1 MNTIILLSLSLL
13 TIVMWK
19 MQRCIWHKSP
29 NIVFP
34 IFIGIFYY
42 WSLAGAWFFVFD
54 QTTQLGEKIGIH
66 YHYLLEKM
74 FMVQLDID
82 YLMSIWIIGGFIIML
97 QAVLLFLIP
106 QHSNGKEN
114 SQNSITK
121 NENFYSFIAILFLT
135 ISILIV
141 DDVIAYSLILN
152 ESVYLNIRSPHV
164 PYYSL
169 HQLACW
175 IMMVSL
181 TIPLAMGLRN
191 KIKNNQH
198 FSLSIFYWI
207 VFGLGQFYLIFIG
220 SRHEAFLCGLTTILF
235 ISYPHQKIVSQWRTY
250 GCVLAIWMVILFL
263 NDPFRSL
270 SPVVGKSLGLT
281 AAVSSFQNVRDASIF
296 SEERTFIGHHNSQL
310 SEDIIQRKNARD
322 TTFVVNQDTLTINVK
337 DFEQQRKVD
346 QEYIVYEGKKY
357 KVPNPHISK
366 AYQHSSAS
374 EKIFRAFTGIL
385 FSNELFAGHFSMYG
399 VIHYSVPINLGI
411 SFKNLVF
418 SFIPSFIQK
427 ERPQDVY
434 GYYAEQL
441 KLPKDQGFTINHI
454 TAWYI
459 NFGLIG
465 ILIGPVFIGLI
476 LMSPL
481 LIGSKIWKH
490 FPGNTAIFIFSMITC
505 FGAMLIRSGPEG
517 LKSILYEGVIIPMGL
532 IWGYTLIQQIRY
544 KSRS

>member
-1 MNTIILLSLSLL
+1 LNTLILLSLSLL

-19 MQRCIWHKSP
+19 MQRRIWHKSA

-82 YLMSIWIIGGFIIML
+82 YLMSIWIIGGFIIIL
-97 QAVLLFLIP
+97 QTVLLFLIP
-106 QHSNGKEN
+106 KHSNGEEN
-114 SQNSITK
+114 SQNATTK
-121 NENFYSFIAILFLT
+121 NENFYSFIALFFLA

-141 DDVIAYSLILN
+141 YDVIAYSLILN

-175 IMMVSL
+175 IMMVCL

-198 FSLSIFYWI
+198 FSLSIFYWV

-250 GCVLAIWMVILFL
+250 VCVLTIWIVILFL

-270 SPVVGKSLGLT
+270 SPVVGRSLGIT
-281 AAVSSFQNVRDASIF
+281 AVMSSPQNVNDAATF
-296 SEERTFIGHHNSQL
+296 REERTFIGHHNAQL
-310 SEDIIQRKNARD
+310 SHTIIERKNARD
-322 TTFVVNQDTLTINVK
+322 TTFIIQQDTITLRIK
-337 DFEQQRKVD
+337 DFEAQRKID
-346 QEYIVYEGKKY
+346 QEFIVLKGKKY
-357 KVPNPHISK
+357 KIPNPHISK
-366 AYQHSSAS
+366 AYQQSGLA
-374 EKIFRAFTGIL
+374 EKLFRAITGIV

-399 VIHYSVPINLGI
+399 VIHYNVPVNLGI
-411 SFKNLVF
+411 SFKNLVY

-476 LMSPL
+476 LISPL

-490 FPGNTAIFIFSMITC
+490 FPGNTAIFIISMITC

-517 LKSILYEGVIIPMGL
+517 VKSILYEGVIIPMGL
-532 IWGYTLIQQIRY
+532 IWGYTLTQQIWNRL
-544 KSRS
+544 RS

>member
-1 MNTIILLSLSLL
+1 
-13 TIVMWK
+13 MWK
-19 MQRCIWHKSP
+19 MQRRIWHKSP

-54 QTTQLGEKIGIH
+54 QTTKLGEKIGIH

-82 YLMSIWIIGGFIIML
+82 YLMSIWIIGGFIIIL
-97 QAVLLFLIP
+97 QTVLLLLIP
-106 QHSNGKEN
+106 KHSNGDEN
-114 SQNSITK
+114 SQNAKTK
-121 NENFYSFIAILFLT
+121 NENFYSFIALLFLA

-141 DDVIAYSLILN
+141 YDVIAYSLILN

-175 IMMVSL
+175 IMMVCL

-198 FSLSIFYWI
+198 FSLSIFYWV

-220 SRHEAFLCGLTTILF
+220 SRHEAFLCGLTIILF

-270 SPVVGKSLGLT
+270 SPVVGRSLGIT
-281 AAVSSFQNVRDASIF
+281 TVMSSAQNVNDAATF
-296 SEERTFIGHHNSQL
+296 REERTFIGHHNAQL
-310 SEDIIQRKNARD
+310 SHTIIERKNARD
-322 TTFVVNQDTLTINVK
+322 TTFVIQQDTITLRIK
-337 DFEQQRKVD
+337 DFEAQRKID
-346 QEYIVYEGKKY
+346 QEFIVLKGKKY
-357 KVPNPHISK
+357 KIPNPHISK
-366 AYQHSSAS
+366 AYQQSGLA
-374 EKIFRAFTGIL
+374 EKLFRAITGIV

-399 VIHYSVPINLGI
+399 VIHYNVPIKLGI
-411 SFKNLVF
+411 SFKNLVY

-465 ILIGPVFIGLI
+465 ILLGPIFIGLI

-490 FPGNTAIFIFSMITC
+490 FPGNTAIFIFSLITC

-517 LKSILYEGVIIPMGL
+517 VKSILYEGIIIPLGL
-532 IWGYTLIQQIRY
+532 IWGYTLIQQIQNRL
-544 KSRS
+544 RS

>member
-1 MNTIILLSLSLL
+1 LNTLILLSLSLL

-19 MQRCIWHKSP
+19 MQRRIWHKSA

-42 WSLAGAWFFVFD
+42 WSLAGAWFFAFD

-82 YLMSIWIIGGFIIML
+82 YLMSIWIIGGFIIIL
-97 QAVLLFLIP
+97 QTVLLFLIP
-106 QHSNGKEN
+106 KHSNGEEN
-114 SQNSITK
+114 SQNATTK
-121 NENFYSFIAILFLT
+121 NENFYSFIALLFLA

-141 DDVIAYSLILN
+141 YDVIAYSLILN

-175 IMMVSL
+175 IMMVCL

-198 FSLSIFYWI
+198 FSLSIFYWV

-220 SRHEAFLCGLTTILF
+220 SRHEAFLCGLTIFLF

-250 GCVLAIWMVILFL
+250 GCVLAIWIVILFL

-270 SPVVGKSLGLT
+270 SPVVGRSLGIT
-281 AAVSSFQNVRDASIF
+281 AVMSSPQNVNDAATF
-296 SEERTFIGHHNSQL
+296 HEERTFIGHHNAQL
-310 SEDIIQRKNARD
+310 SHTIIERKNARD
-322 TTFVVNQDTLTINVK
+322 TTFIVQQDTITLRIK
-337 DFEQQRKVD
+337 DFEAQRKID
-346 QEYIVYEGKKY
+346 QEFIVLKGKKY
-357 KVPNPHISK
+357 KIPNPHISK
-366 AYQHSSAS
+366 AYQQSGLA
-374 EKIFRAFTGIL
+374 EKLFRAITGIV

-399 VIHYSVPINLGI
+399 VIHYNVPINLGI
-411 SFKNLVF
+411 SFKNLVY

-481 LIGSKIWKH
+481 LIGSKIWNH
-490 FPGNTAIFIFSMITC
+490 FPGNTAIFIISMITC

-517 LKSILYEGVIIPMGL
+517 VKSILYEGIIIPMGL
-532 IWGYTLIQQIRY
+532 IWGYTLIQQIWNRL
-544 KSRS
+544 RS